1 MVLRIA
7 VLAAI
12 LTLCGCAAQRE
23 SYYAQRDAP
32 DLDFKG
38 PLHPVSLPPA
48 QIKLAQAGIA
58 ANVKE
63 LSSPSFGKSYRAAR
77 TADGETVVCG
87 YVNGRRF
94 AGIFAK
100 PVRGASAFLPI
111 GVGLDDQEE
120 DTVKQYCRDNG
131 IYMPQ

>member
-1 MVLRIA
+1 MILRIA
-7 VLAAI
+7 VLAAV
-12 LTLCGCAAQRE
+12 LALCSCAAQRE

-32 DLDFKG
+32 DLSFKG
-38 PLHPVSLPPA
+38 PLPPVSLSPA

-58 ANVKE
+58 ANVKD
-63 LSSPSFGKSYRAAR
+63 LSAPSFGKSYRAAR
-77 TADGETVVCG
+77 TTDGQTVVCG

-94 AGIFAK
+94 AGLFAK
-100 PVRGASAFLPI
+100 PTRGAITFLPI
-111 GVGLDDQEE
+111 AVGLDDQEE